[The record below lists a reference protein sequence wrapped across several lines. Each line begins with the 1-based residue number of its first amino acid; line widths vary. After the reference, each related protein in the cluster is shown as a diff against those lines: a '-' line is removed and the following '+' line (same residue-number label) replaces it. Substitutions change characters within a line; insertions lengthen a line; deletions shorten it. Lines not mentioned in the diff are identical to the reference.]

1 MKEGKRFPEQKRR
14 ALDFLDLEE
23 WTDDERLKLPDWF
36 FIPEEMQERS
46 EAGSEFNDFRSS
58 HEKKRE
64 GLYKESRLDERLFW
78 LFIEYFFLSSRV
90 PLKKLMDSVERNI
103 IIRTLSK
110 VNGNQ
115 KRASRVLGVKHT
127 TLNEKIKKYKI
138 HLSKRPVEFY

>member
-1 MKEGKRFPEQKRR
+1 MKEARHIPEQERKS
-14 ALDFLDLEE
+14 LDLLDLEE
-23 WTDDERLKLPDWF
+23 WPDDERLKLSDWLF
-36 FIPEEMQERS
+36 LTEEIQGRS
-46 EAGSEFNDFRSS
+46 DVESEMSNFMSS
-58 HEKKRE
+58 YEGKRD

-78 LFIEYFFLSSRV
+78 LFIEYFFLSSRI

-138 HLSKRPVEFY
+138 HLSKRLVELY

>member
-1 MKEGKRFPEQKRR
+1 MKEARYIPKQERKS
-14 ALDFLDLEE
+14 LDLLDLEE
-23 WTDDERLKLPDWF
+23 WPDGERLKLSDWLF
-36 FIPEEMQERS
+36 FTEEIQEKS
-46 EAGSEFNDFRSS
+46 EVGSEMSNFMSS
-58 HEKKRE
+58 YEGKRD

-78 LFIEYFFLSSRV
+78 LFIEYFFMSSRI

-138 HLSKRPVEFY
+138 HLSKRLVELY